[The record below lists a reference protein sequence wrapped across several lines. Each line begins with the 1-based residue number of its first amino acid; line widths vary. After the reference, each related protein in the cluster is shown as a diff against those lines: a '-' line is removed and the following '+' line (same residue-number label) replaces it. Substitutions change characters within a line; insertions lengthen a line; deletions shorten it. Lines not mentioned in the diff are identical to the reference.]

1 MSGLKSRGKTGG
13 RSSHVQTA
21 HNDPLAESTSL
32 PVIVPGTE
40 GNLASQVAIDSEMMQ
55 HANIGTSAISSEL
68 AGPASEQQ
76 PILGMGRMS
85 RFTNLANAQNKTA
98 AVFDIN

>member
-68 AGPASEQQ
+68 ADPTSEHLPMQV
-76 PILGMGRMS
+76 GRIS
-85 RFTNLANAQNKTA
+85 RFTNFAN
-98 AVFDIN
+98 V